1 MTTKDSTAKATT
13 TDAPGRG
20 PTTTTSHTKVDS
32 SHKAQDS
39 TTTTKDSTTK
49 ATTPTTAGATSDNAV
64 TANTT
69 NNLEIHSV
77 IDLGRGRFCCH
88 VVVNLIFGILIDL
101 EPHAH
106 KGNGL
111 CLALGVE
118 IIKYILIRY

>member
-1 MTTKDSTAKATT
+1 MTGT
-13 TDAPGRG
+13 
-20 PTTTTSHTKVDS
+20 
-32 SHKAQDS
+32 
-39 TTTTKDSTTK
+39 
-49 ATTPTTAGATSDNAV
+49 TTAGAASDIAI

-69 NNLEIHSV
+69 NNLEMHSV
-77 IDLGRGRFCCH
+77 IDLGRGCFCCH

-106 KGNGL
+106 EGNGL